1 MQLYS
6 GAASSPT
13 VADDGSGFEL
23 ELEVSLVEIYNDVLK
38 DLLAVPK
45 TNNGSPRKTPDLR
58 VVTNSRGQTEVAGAV
73 KVRVT

>member
-6 GAASSPT
+6 GASPT
-13 VADDGSGFEL
+13 DQREGFNL

-45 TNNGSPRKTPDLR
+45 TNNGSPRKTPDLK
-58 VVTNSRGQTEVAGAV
+58 VVTNTRGQTEVAGAV